1 MSEKHLIIMAG
12 GVGSRFWPMSRPENP
27 KQFIDVLGC
36 GRTLLQLTADRFGDE
51 FAPERTWVVTSEKY
65 FDKVRKQLP
74 DVPEDNILLEPC
86 MRNTAPCISYVIWKL
101 RKRCPDAV
109 VVVTPS
115 DHYVA
120 NVDEFRRVIR
130 RGVEFVAGTS
140 KVLTLG
146 MTPTRPE
153 TGYGYIQ
160 SGGVEDSDVL
170 RVKAFKEKPDHDVA
184 MSYLAEGGYYWNSGL
199 FLWEAATAEAAI
211 REFQPDIAALMDAMA
226 VDFYTPRERGT
237 VDRLFPQCKSISV
250 DYAVMEPLGGK
261 EVHLLGKESGVC
273 VLPSDFGWSDLGTW
287 GSLHNQLEKDGCG
300 NSSTG
305 GRVRFVESADC
316 IVRTS
321 SGLKIVLQGLDGF
334 IVAEDEGTL
343 LICRKDQEQRIKQFS
358 DTLKDEQPGE
368 GR

>member
-36 GRTLLQLTADRFGDE
+36 GRTLLQLTADRFGSE
-51 FAPERTWVVTSEKY
+51 FTPDRTWVVTSEKY

-74 DVPEDNILLEPC
+74 EVPAENILLEPC

-109 VVVTPS
+109 AVVTPS

-120 NVDEFRRVIR
+120 NVEEFRRVIR
-130 RGVEFVAGTS
+130 RGLEFVSGTS

-211 REFQPDIAALMDAMA
+211 REFQPEIAALMDRMA
-226 VDFYTPRERGT
+226 VDFYTPRERET
-237 VDRLFPQCKSISV
+237 VGRLFPQCKSISV

-261 EVHLLGKESGVC
+261 EARLLGRESGVC

-287 GSLHNQLEKDGCG
+287 GSLHNQLEKDGRG
-300 NSSTG
+300 NSFIG
-305 GRVRFVESADC
+305 GKVRFVESADC

-358 DTLKDEQPGE
+358 ETLKDE
-368 GR
+368 